1 MGPSPSFFLLPVIY
15 STAFFQGRTHYPRTP
30 HAISSACIT
39 QGDSVMKIIISAL
52 LALSVLAGTAAPAP
66 YNPWTDDVGLRSPF

>member
-1 MGPSPSFFLLPVIY
+1 MIY
-15 STAFFQGRTHYPRTP
+15 STAFFQRRTHYPRTP

-52 LALSVLAGTAAPAP
+52 LALSVLAGNVAPGP
-66 YNPWTDDVGLRSPF
+66 YNPWTDDVGLRSPL